1 MIAGDVLYAN
11 RIFIN
16 GALPLLKVIVE
27 SKPALTK
34 SFKGVNTVLQVSALD
49 GEEKVG
55 THFIVEDGVWQ
66 VVKGVTEEAVIDLQ
80 FPTVEAF
87 NGFFSGTSKK
97 LPKIIGWYHVGL
109 LIKFL
114 KALITMANLLGAVDI
129 PDDEDEKEL
138 LVKLYFYLLSSGI
151 SQLNKAAHPAVS
163 KWAKKS
169 PDRVYA
175 WAVND
180 RLDLSAYIRVKAGKT
195 KACRGE
201 YKRSKPFFTMRFSD
215 VDSALGILLQID
227 DFLESTVKGK
237 MIMEGAPEYGAVVG
251 DFMMLIGSYAKGG

>member
-1 MIAGDVLYAN
+1 MSTSDVLYAN
-11 RIFIN
+11 RIFLN

-27 SKPALTK
+27 SKPGLTK
-34 SFKGVNTVLQVSALD
+34 SFQGMNTVLQVSALN
-49 GEEKVG
+49 GKEKVG
-55 THFIVEDGVWQ
+55 THFIVEDGQWQ
-66 VVKGVTEEAVIDLQ
+66 VVKGITNEADIDLQ
-80 FPTVEAF
+80 FPSMEAL

-114 KALITMANLLGAVDI
+114 KALLSMANLLGAVNV
-129 PDDEDEKEL
+129 PKDEDEKEL
-138 LVKLYFYLLSSGI
+138 LVKLYFYLLSSGV
-151 SQLNKAAHPAVS
+151 SQLNKATHPEVS

-180 RLDLSAYIRVKAGKT
+180 RPDLSAYIRVKAGKT

-215 VDSALGILLQID
+215 VESALGILLQID
-227 DFLESTVKGK
+227 DFLDATVKGK
-237 MIMEGAPEYGAVVG
+237 MIMEGAPEYGAMIG
-251 DFMMLIGSYAKGG
+251 DFMMMIGSYAKGG